1 MARDPGIAAH
11 PLGPGTL
18 LQLIREADGTT
29 RADLSALTGLARSTI
44 AQRLDQLRAQGL
56 LRELGESD
64 STGGRPPMMLA
75 FNEDAGVVLAA
86 DLGATHSR
94 LAVTNLGG
102 TVLAED
108 SGDMAIAAGPEAVL
122 DWADERFHRLLGE
135 IGRDDADVR
144 GIGIGVPGPVEH
156 ATGRPRNP
164 PIMPGWDGYPIPE
177 RFADRYRV
185 PVLVDNDVNIMAL
198 GEHWTNWREVDHL
211 LFVKVAT
218 GIGCGIVV
226 DGAHPPRRRRRR
238 RRHRPHPGR
247 RRGGRGDHL
256 QLRQRRLPRGAR
268 RRRGDG
274 PAADAGEGSTPPTR
288 ARWSSWRAPAR
299 PPAVQLV
306 RESGRLIGE
315 VLAASVNLYNPS
327 VIVIG
332 GDVAQAHEQLLAG
345 VREVV
350 YQRSLPLAT
359 RHLRVVRSQ
368 LADRAGVIG
377 AAVMVIEQVLSPA
390 AIDAAIASAPPGE
403 RGLAEAQRPSA
414 EPRRARSRRSAR
426 PRRRSR
432 ARGRSRGSRRPP
444 GAGPGAAP
452 RRRSRRWRRARRR
465 RRSAGRRRSRP
476 RRRSPGSR
484 SRRSARPRCRRSPR
498 PTSAGRS
505 RPARRSVPA
514 SAPAQTAISSAVAS
528 GPSITR
534 SANGVTVPA
543 IRKKIIVWSSR
554 RIQRRAAGRF
564 QSTRW

>member
-108 SGDMAIAAGPEAVL
+108 SGDMAIAAGPELVL

-135 IGRDDADVR
+135 IGRANGDVR

-211 LFVKVAT
+211 LFIKVAT

-226 DGAHPPRRRRRR
+226 DGRIH
-238 RRHRPHPGR
+238 
-247 RRGGRGDHL
+247 
-256 QLRQRRLPRGAR
+256 RGAEGAAGDIGHIR
-268 RRRGDG
+268 VAAEGAEAITCSCGNVGCLEALAGGAAMARQLNERGLE
-274 PAADAGEGSTPPTR
+274 AADSRAVVELARAGE
-288 ARWSSWRAPAR
+288 A
-299 PPAVQLV
+299 PAVQLV
-306 RESGRLIGE
+306 RDSGRLIGE

-377 AAVMVIEQVLSPA
+377 AAVMVIERILSPA

-403 RGLAEAQRPSA
+403 RAVA
-414 EPRRARSRRSAR
+414 EPL
-426 PRRRSR
+426 
-432 ARGRSRGSRRPP
+432 
-444 GAGPGAAP
+444 
-452 RRRSRRWRRARRR
+452 
-465 RRSAGRRRSRP
+465 
-476 RRRSPGSR
+476 
-484 SRRSARPRCRRSPR
+484 
-498 PTSAGRS
+498 T
-505 RPARRSVPA
+505 
-514 SAPAQTAISSAVAS
+514 
-528 GPSITR
+528 
-534 SANGVTVPA
+534 
-543 IRKKIIVWSSR
+543 
-554 RIQRRAAGRF
+554 
-564 QSTRW
+564 

>member
-1 MARDPGIAAH
+1 
-11 PLGPGTL
+11 
-18 LQLIREADGTT
+18 
-29 RADLSALTGLARSTI
+29 
-44 AQRLDQLRAQGL
+44 
-56 LRELGESD
+56 
-64 STGGRPPMMLA
+64 MMLA
-75 FNEDAGVVLAA
+75 FNEDAGVALAA

-108 SGDMAIAAGPEAVL
+108 SADMPIAGGPEAVL
-122 DWADERFHRLLGE
+122 DWVDERFHALLRE
-135 IGRDDADVR
+135 VGRDDDVVR

-198 GEHWTNWREVDHL
+198 GEHWTNWAGVDHL
-211 LFVKVAT
+211 LFIKVGT

-226 DGAHPPRRRRRR
+226 A
-238 RRHRPHPGR
+238 GR
-247 RRGGRGDHL
+247 IH
-256 QLRQRRLPRGAR
+256 RGAEGAA
-268 RRRGDG
+268 GDIG
-274 PAADAGEGSTPPTR
+274 HIRVAAGDEADAIVCSCGNVGCLEALAGGGAMAARLRDQGLDAADSRAVVELARAGEPAAVR
-288 ARWSSWRAPAR
+288 
-299 PPAVQLV
+299 LV

-390 AIDAAIASAPPGE
+390 AIDAAIAAQGPH
-403 RGLAEAQRPSA
+403 EARAVPS
-414 EPRRARSRRSAR
+414 
-426 PRRRSR
+426 
-432 ARGRSRGSRRPP
+432 
-444 GAGPGAAP
+444 
-452 RRRSRRWRRARRR
+452 
-465 RRSAGRRRSRP
+465 
-476 RRRSPGSR
+476 
-484 SRRSARPRCRRSPR
+484 
-498 PTSAGRS
+498 
-505 RPARRSVPA
+505 
-514 SAPAQTAISSAVAS
+514 
-528 GPSITR
+528 
-534 SANGVTVPA
+534 
-543 IRKKIIVWSSR
+543 
-554 RIQRRAAGRF
+554 
-564 QSTRW
+564 